1 MEQKR
6 TKFSPSN
13 TVIAR
18 FVGLQDENWYSVPE
32 EFRGRIQTTWDT
44 LVEAMPANL
53 NLPTLKQTVNS
64 FRAIYDCFLPPF
76 QNCVCYKCLVATAP
90 DVSYYHEIMADI
102 EGSDEKSPLPNVFPD
117 ENARLDTD
125 ESFLSC
131 VVHAAHFYTDYVYV
145 PGVATYDEVPPTPTF
160 SRVRFNAPAT
170 TDQEM
175 RRKYIRRMRIVPVR
189 LVF

>member
-1 MEQKR
+1 M
-6 TKFSPSN
+6 
-13 TVIAR
+13 
-18 FVGLQDENWYSVPE
+18 PE
-32 EFRGRIQTTWDT
+32 EFCGRIQTTWDT
-44 LVEAMPANL
+44 LVETFPMPAHL

-64 FRAIYDCFLPPF
+64 CRPIYDCFLPPSY
-76 QNCVCYKCLVATAP
+76 NCICYKCLVATAP
-90 DVSYYHEIMADI
+90 DVSYFHEIMEQADI
-102 EGSDEKSPLPNVFPD
+102 EGSDEKSPLLNVFPD

-145 PGVATYDEVPPTPTF
+145 PGVATYNEVPSTPTF

-170 TDQEM
+170 NDQEM
-175 RRKYIRRMRIVPVR
+175 RRKYIRRMKIVPVH